1 MQDDRFPWTVT
12 TYPADHSLM
21 AECLRPGCGGSR
33 YLPRAHLLEK
43 VGDAP
48 LLSVEARLR
57 CVERPLSNK
66 RGKACGG
73 AMQLAWVHRS
83 GAPEATA
90 STAAQAASLAAFAD
104 RMGGGRSR

>member
-12 TYPADHSLM
+12 TYPEGRSLI
-21 AECLRPGCGGSR
+21 AECQRPGCGGRR
-33 YLPRAHLLEK
+33 YLPRAFLLEK

-48 LLSVEARLR
+48 LLSVEKRLR
-57 CVERPLSNK
+57 CVERGSNK
-66 RGKACGG
+66 RGPACGG
-73 AMQLAWVHRS
+73 RMELGWLHRG

-90 STAAQAASLAAFAD
+90 APVSLAADLAAFAA